1 MTLRSAIR
9 SNIKMALSSVKS
21 NKWRSFLTM
30 LGIIIGV
37 ASVVTVV
44 SIGEGIKHQVNG
56 QISQLGSDLIT
67 VRPGEL
73 VQRGSNGSIDG
84 VNIFQGSNSFGSLSQ
99 DDMNTVTQTKDVQQA
114 VPLALVNGVVK
125 IDGYG
130 GSSPLVLGTTSDL
143 PKLLSQSIA
152 AGSFF
157 EADTSAEPNVAI
169 IGANVAEKLF
179 KQRAPLG
186 QHFEFLGQ
194 TFFVQG
200 VFNRFDTPPLSLSTD
215 FNDTIFI
222 PYSTAQMLTKNNTQ
236 LYEVLAKPS
245 DPNHLGA
252 VVNDISQ
259 RLTDAHQGQQK
270 FTVLRQDE
278 GLAVTNSVL
287 DLLTRLIAG
296 IAAISLLVG
305 GIGIMDVMLVSV
317 AERMHEIGIRKALG
331 ATNRQILTQF
341 LTEAS
346 VLSVLGGLIGVVVS
360 LVVSFL
366 ISSLTSLTPVVTW
379 QIVLLA
385 TAVSLV
391 VGVLFGTAPAL
402 KAARK
407 DPIDALRNN

>member
-1 MTLRSAIR
+1 MTLRSTIR

-30 LGIIIGV
+30 LGIIIGIT
-37 ASVVTVV
+37 SVVTVV

-73 VQRGSNGSIDG
+73 VQRDSSGSING
-84 VNIFQGSNSFGSLSQ
+84 VNFLQGSNSFGSLTQ
-99 DDMNTVTQTKDVQQA
+99 NDMNVVAKTKDVQQA

-125 IDGYG
+125 VEGLK
-130 GSSPLVLGTTSDL
+130 GSSPLVLATTSDL

-152 AGSFF
+152 GGSFF
-157 EADTSAEPNVAI
+157 ESDTSAEPYVAV
-169 IGANVAEKLF
+169 IGANVAQKLF
-179 KQRAPLG
+179 HQRMPLG
-186 QHFEFLGQ
+186 SSFEFLGQ
-194 TFFVQG
+194 QFFVQG
-200 VFNRFDTPPLSLSTD
+200 VFNKFDTPPLSLSTD

-222 PYSTAQMLTKNNTQ
+222 PYTTAQMLTQNNTQ
-236 LYEVLAKPS
+236 LYEVLAKPTDPAQLGTVVKNIS
-245 DPNHLGA
+245 D
-252 VVNDISQ
+252 S
-259 RLTDAHQGQQK
+259 LTNEHQGQQK

-278 GLAVTNSVL
+278 GLAVTNNVL

-305 GIGIMDVMLVSV
+305 GISIMDVMLVSV

-360 LVVSFL
+360 LAIAFL
-366 ISSLTSLTPVVTW
+366 IGSFSPLTPVVTW

-385 TAVSLV
+385 TGVSLV
-391 VGVLFGTAPAL
+391 VGIIFGTAPAL